1 MLADQVG
8 LLLPGGRVDRQQH
21 VQVDL
26 LLQVHGWTG
35 FLDEYTHVGER
46 GPRMDGLP
54 VSVAALLV
62 AEACN
67 VGLTPVTDLTCTGIV
82 WPVPAAVQVRPR
94 HGVRGAISGRE
105 PPFSERGTWPGQH
118 RPTPAPGM
126 THRQ

>member
-26 LLQVHGWTG
+26 LLEVHGWTG

-94 HGVRGAISGRE
+94 HGVRVRSAVASRHSVSAEPGRV
-105 PPFSERGTWPGQH
+105 STGRH
-118 RPTPAPGM
+118 L
-126 THRQ
+126 RQG